1 MTTANNKQPGFFS
14 QLIFNIIIPVVILTR
29 FSGEQHL
36 GPTLGVVVA
45 LAFPIGFGFWE
56 MRRTGKFSFISGLGI
71 VSVLLTGGI
80 SLLELDPKY
89 IAIKEAA
96 IPGLLGVA
104 IIVSQYTKYPLLKT
118 LLFNRDV
125 LDIDKI
131 EHSMAERGTSNQ
143 LPKVQIIASNIL
155 AGSFFL
161 SSLLNY
167 ILAKMIVVSQ
177 PGTEAYNDELGRMT
191 ALSYPVI
198 MVPSMILF
206 FITMFYL
213 FSQLKKLTGLKVEE
227 MLNDPKKTT

>member
-14 QLIFNIIIPVVILTR
+14 QLLFNIIIPVVILTR
-29 FSGEQHL
+29 FSGEEHL
-36 GPTLGVVVA
+36 GATLGVIVA
-45 LAFPIGFGFWE
+45 LAFPVGFGIWE

-96 IPGLLGVA
+96 IPGLLGIA

-131 EHSMAERGTSNQ
+131 ERSMDERGTTNR

-155 AGSFFL
+155 AASFFL

-213 FSQLKKLTGLKVEE
+213 FSQLKKLTGLKVED
-227 MLNDPKKTT
+227 MLNDPKNK